1 MAAQELKA
9 HGYELYYFN
18 SKKQGELDFV
28 IEHGGD
34 VLPIEIKSGKT
45 YQRHAALDNV
55 LGNKDYAIPKA
66 FVFQSDNVSA
76 DGRIVYLPIY
86 MIMFLQ
92 REDTSA
98 PQVYKPDLDGLC

>member
-1 MAAQELKA
+1 M
-9 HGYELYYFN
+9 N
-18 SKKQGELDFV
+18 SRKPFV
-28 IEHGGD
+28 PATTRLPGRLGKYDLTYD
-34 VLPIEIKSGKT
+34 VKFIATKEPLEIKSGKN

-98 PQVYKPDLDGLC
+98 PQVYKPDLEGLG